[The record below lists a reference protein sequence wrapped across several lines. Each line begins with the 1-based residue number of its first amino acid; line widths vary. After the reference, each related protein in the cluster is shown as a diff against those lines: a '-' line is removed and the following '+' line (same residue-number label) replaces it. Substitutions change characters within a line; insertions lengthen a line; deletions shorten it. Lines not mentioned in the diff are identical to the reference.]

1 MRKTFSRALLRRAAL
16 QASLALALLLVGCH
30 SELYGNLTEHDSNE
44 MVAVLLDN
52 NVDAQK
58 STQDG
63 GKTWDVAVDNAQF
76 ARAMQVLGAA
86 GLPRRKYDNLGDLF
100 KQSGLVSTPTE
111 ERVRFIYGVQQELSD
126 TLSKI
131 DGVIVAR
138 VQIVLPNNDPLAS
151 TVKPA
156 SASVFI
162 KYRPNAD
169 LATLTQQIKN
179 LVAHS
184 VEGLSYD
191 QVSVT
196 SMPADP
202 VVLATHSRHGA
213 PGLIVGIAL
222 LIFFCCAAVLYVVLS
237 RKASAGR
244 AGGLIGRFFGKRVAP
259 AEGAPAPTPVEPTMA
274 AH

>member
-1 MRKTFSRALLRRAAL
+1 MRMTFSRSLLRRAAL
-16 QASLALALLLVGCH
+16 HAGLALALLLAGCH

-44 MVAVLLDN
+44 MVAVLLEN
-52 NVDAQK
+52 GVDAQK
-58 STQDG
+58 STQDS

-138 VQIVLPNNDPLAS
+138 VQIVLPNNDPLAT

-191 QVSVT
+191 QVAVT
-196 SMPADP
+196 SMAADP
-202 VVLATHSRHGA
+202 VVLAAKARRGV
-213 PGLIVGIAL
+213 PGLFIGIGL
-222 LIFFCCAAVLYVVLS
+222 LIFFCCAAVLYVVLA

-244 AGGLIGRFFGKRVAP
+244 AGGLIGRFFGKRGA
-259 AEGAPAPTPVEPTMA
+259 AADGAPAPTPVEPTMT

>member
-1 MRKTFSRALLRRAAL
+1 MRITFSHSRLHRVALH
-16 QASLALALLLVGCH
+16 ASLALVLLLAGCK
-30 SELYGNLTEHDSNE
+30 SELYGSLTEHDSNE

-52 NVDAQK
+52 GVDASK

-63 GKTWDVAVDNAQF
+63 GKTWDVEVDNGQF
-76 ARAMQVLGAA
+76 ARAMQVLGTA
-86 GLPRRKYDNLGDLF
+86 GLPRRKFDNLGDLF

-131 DGVIVAR
+131 DGVILAR
-138 VQIVLPNNDPLAS
+138 VQIVLPNNDPLAA
-151 TVKPA
+151 TIKPA
-156 SASVFI
+156 SASVYI

-169 LATLTQQIKN
+169 LDSLTQQIKN

-184 VEGLSYD
+184 VEGLSYE
-191 QVSVT
+191 QVAVT

-202 VVLATHSRHGA
+202 VVFASKHKRGDEMVVIIGIGL
-213 PGLIVGIAL
+213 LIVFL
-222 LIFFCCAAVLYVVLS
+222 TAAVLYVLLARKVSAARVSGFFGRLFGK
-237 RKASAGR
+237 RKASAQNE
-244 AGGLIGRFFGKRVAP
+244 P
-259 AEGAPAPTPVEPTMA
+259 APVEPTMA

>member
-1 MRKTFSRALLRRAAL
+1 MRMIFSRSLLRRAAL
-16 QASLALALLLVGCH
+16 HAGLALALLLAGCK

-44 MVAVLLDN
+44 MVAVLLEN
-52 NVDAQK
+52 GVDAQK
-58 STQDG
+58 STQDS
-63 GKTWDVAVDNAQF
+63 GKTWDVTVDNAQF
-76 ARAMQVLGAA
+76 SRAMQVLGTA
-86 GLPRRKYDNLGDLF
+86 GLPRRKFDNLGDLF

-138 VQIVLPNNDPLAS
+138 VQIVLPNNDPLAT

-191 QVSVT
+191 QVAVT
-196 SMPADP
+196 SMAADP
-202 VVLATHSRHGA
+202 VVLAAKARRGV
-213 PGLIVGIAL
+213 PGLFVGLGL

-237 RKASAGR
+237 RKASAGPF
-244 AGGLIGRFFGKRVAP
+244 GRFFGKRTAP
-259 AEGAPAPTPVEPTMA
+259 AVGAPAPVEPTMP

>member
-1 MRKTFSRALLRRAAL
+1 MRKMFSSHSLLRRAAL
-16 QASLALALLLVGCH
+16 HASLALVLLLAGCK
-30 SELYGNLTEHDSNE
+30 SELYGSLTEHDSNE

-52 NVDAQK
+52 GIDAQK

-63 GKTWDVAVDNAQF
+63 GKTWDVEVDEAQF
-76 ARAMQVLGAA
+76 AHAMQVLGTA
-86 GLPRRKYDNLGDLF
+86 GLPRRKFDNLGDLF

-138 VQIVLPNNDPLAS
+138 VQIVLPNNDPLA
-151 TVKPA
+151 TAVKPA

-191 QVSVT
+191 QVAVT

-202 VVLATHSRHGA
+202 VVLEATHKRGEA
-213 PGLIVGIAL
+213 MGLLVGIGL
-222 LIFFCCAAVLYVVLS
+222 LIFFCSAAVLYVVLA

-244 AGGLIGRFFGKRVAP
+244 AGSFIGRLFGKRAAP
-259 AEGAPAPTPVEPTMA
+259 AQGGAPVEPTMA

>member
-1 MRKTFSRALLRRAAL
+1 MRKTICRSLLRRAAL
-16 QASLALALLLVGCH
+16 HASLALVLLLAGCK
-30 SELYGNLTEHDSNE
+30 SELYGNLTEHASNE

-52 NVDAQK
+52 GVDAQK

-63 GKTWDVAVDNAQF
+63 GKTWDVEVDDGQF
-76 ARAMQVLGAA
+76 ARAMQVLGTA
-86 GLPRRKYDNLGDLF
+86 GLPGRKFDNLGELF

-111 ERVRFIYGVQQELSD
+111 ERVRFIYGVQEELSD

-138 VQIVLPNNDPLAS
+138 VQIVLPNNDPLAT

-191 QVSVT
+191 QVAVT

-202 VVLATHSRHGA
+202 VVLAAKRKREDLS
-213 PGLIVGIAL
+213 LILGIGL
-222 LIFFCCAAVLYVVLS
+222 LIFFCGAAVLYVVLA
-237 RKASAGR
+237 RKASAGG
-244 AGGLIGRFFGKRVAP
+244 AGGLFGRLFGKGAAKAQSEP
-259 AEGAPAPTPVEPTMA
+259 APVEPTMA